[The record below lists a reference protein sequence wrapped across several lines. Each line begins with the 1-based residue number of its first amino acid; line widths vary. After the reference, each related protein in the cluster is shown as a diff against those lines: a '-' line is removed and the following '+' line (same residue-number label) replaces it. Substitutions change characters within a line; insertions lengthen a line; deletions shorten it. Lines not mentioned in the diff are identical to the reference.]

1 MIGLELPRK
10 ILHSSISILVA
21 FVYLSHPT
29 VTGLL
34 RVLSIAL
41 FIIIS
46 ADLLRFNSKPF
57 SRVYNALLGLF
68 MREEEATQVN
78 GVVYYLVGTIFVTAF
93 LPRGQ

>member
-10 ILHSSISILVA
+10 ILHSSISILVS

-41 FIIIS
+41 FIIVS
-46 ADLLRFNSKPF
+46 ADLLRFNLKPF
-57 SRVYNALLGLF
+57 SRAYNALLGLF